1 MTKSFKIITLG
12 CKVNQYESAYL
23 TEALSDAGWKK
34 STSGDKA
41 DISIINT
48 CIVTQTAS
56 HQSRQ
61 AIRKAIRENP
71 GGIVVATGC
80 YAQAFPG
87 ELSEIEGISLVAG
100 NTEKGRL
107 PELILNMEEGKQEKV
122 VFEAFDSETPFD
134 FLPIKRFS
142 DRSRAFLKIQDGCQ
156 SFCSYCIVPFARGPC
171 RSLSPQKV
179 LSMIETLAEEG
190 YKEIVPTGIH
200 LGKYGVDLKNT
211 TSLN

>member
-23 TEALSDAGWKK
+23 HEALADLGWKRAAG
-34 STSGDKA
+34 GDKA

-61 AIRKAIRENP
+61 EIRRAIRETP
-71 GGIVVATGC
+71 EGIVVATGC
-80 YAQAFPG
+80 YAQAFPD
-87 ELSEIEGISLVAG
+87 ELAEIEGIRLIAG

-107 PELILNMEEGKQEKV
+107 PELILSIKGGGKESIISRA
-122 VFEAFDSETPFD
+122 FEPSTPFD

-142 DRSRAFLKIQDGCQ
+142 DRTRAFLKIQDGCR
-156 SFCSYCIVPFARGPC
+156 SLCSYCIVPFARGP
-171 RSLSPQKV
+171 
-179 LSMIETLAEEG
+179 
-190 YKEIVPTGIH
+190 
-200 LGKYGVDLKNT
+200 
-211 TSLN
+211 